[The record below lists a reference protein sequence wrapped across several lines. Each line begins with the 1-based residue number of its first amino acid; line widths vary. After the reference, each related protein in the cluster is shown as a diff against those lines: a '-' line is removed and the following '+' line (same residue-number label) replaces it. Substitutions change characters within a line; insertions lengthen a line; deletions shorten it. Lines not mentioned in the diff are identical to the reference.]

1 LFSGEFSAF
10 LDLKKNDNFDTF
22 KGFCVKKITNSP
34 DFEFCKRKNYYTFA
48 IAIFATV
55 SRR

>member
-1 LFSGEFSAF
+1 

-22 KGFCVKKITNSP
+22 KGFCVKNMTNSP
-34 DFEFCKRKNYYTFA
+34 DFEFCKRKNHYTFA
-48 IAIFATV
+48 IAIFARG